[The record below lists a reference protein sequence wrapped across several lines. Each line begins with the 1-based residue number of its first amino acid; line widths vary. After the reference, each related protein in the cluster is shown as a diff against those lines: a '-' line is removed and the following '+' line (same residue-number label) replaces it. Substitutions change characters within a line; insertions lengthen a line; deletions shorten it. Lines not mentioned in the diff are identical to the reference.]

1 MRVIRQTFVRL
12 ADLLLRRRA
21 DERLSAEIE
30 EHIFLQTEEN
40 IRSGMSPVE
49 ARRQALLRFGAV
61 ETIKESYRGQ
71 QSIAFVESLLQDL
84 QYSFRVLRKNLWF
97 TAVAVITLAVGIG
110 ANTAI
115 LSVAEGIW
123 LNPLPFTDSASLL
136 WGGEKTPDGG
146 RWTITAAIY
155 RAWQQQAHSFSS
167 AAAYIEDA
175 GNVTG
180 IAVPEHISI
189 ARVTPD
195 LFPLLNSTPLLGR
208 LWTAQESAE
217 RRSLAVLSYGQWQ
230 THFGAD
236 PAILGRGIIV
246 NGNPVTIIGVM
257 PSQFTFPS
265 GDELWMPLAFT
276 EADWADA
283 TGHRVHVIAR
293 LRPGVSIQQANQELA
308 SISKALAQENPAAYR
323 DRVGAVLPIRD
334 YLNGNLTPIA
344 LRVMFALV
352 VLVLLIACVNVGG
365 LQLARATSRRREF
378 AMRAALGGGGWRL
391 AQQLLVESLLLSL
404 LGATLG
410 VVLAHW
416 ADRLLVSGLPADIA
430 RQIAGWSNISLDSRT
445 LWFTALAAIG
455 AGVLSGVA
463 PAIGSARVMPGE
475 TFKGQ
480 TSSEAREP
488 QRLRTLLIAAE
499 AAMAVILVVSTALV
513 LKGFHNIM
521 ASVERFAPKE
531 VITAHVDFSSREY
544 GDAIRRTAFIEESL
558 GRLRAIPGATGA
570 VVFTSAPFSN
580 NGVDWQ
586 PFAVSGKPQPRNAP
600 TAVIQN
606 ISPGFFS
613 EMHIPL
619 LSGRDFSDADGP
631 KTLPVAVVSEKFA
644 QRWWPKQSALGQ
656 TVELQ
661 SAKTSL
667 TIVGIASDVEY
678 DWTDN
683 APEPVIYVPYT
694 QLPPSSVYF
703 GVRSAVPLSA
713 LVPEVRAALAAQDRD
728 LPVDISSLATVFW
741 YSMSALAEMEGLM
754 GSFGLIALLLAAV
767 GVYGTVAFS
776 VSQRTR
782 EIAIRMAVG
791 AQRTQVL
798 RVVVE
803 RAMFAITSGIAV
815 GVFGALLMGRVV
827 GSFFFG
833 TSGVD
838 LPVMVTATAAL
849 ISVTLVASIIPARHA
864 TTIQPIEALR
874 YE

>member
-71 QSIAFVESLLQDL
+71 QSIALVESLLQDL

-136 WGGEKTPDGG
+136 WGGEKTPEGG
-146 RWTITAAIY
+146 RWTITAATY
-155 RAWQQQAHSFSS
+155 RAWQQHAHSFSS
-167 AAAYIEDA
+167 TAAYIEDA

-180 IAVPEHISI
+180 IAVPEHLSI

-257 PSQFTFPS
+257 PSKFTFPS

-430 RQIAGWSNISLDSRT
+430 RQIAGWSNIGLDSRT

-488 QRLRTLLIAAE
+488 QHLRTLLIAAE
-499 AAMAVILVVSTALV
+499 AAMAMILVVSTALV

-521 ASVERFAPKE
+521 ASVERFTPKE

-586 PFAVSGKPQPRNAP
+586 PFAVSGKPQPRNSP

-613 EMHIPL
+613 
-619 LSGRDFSDADGP
+619 
-631 KTLPVAVVSEKFA
+631 
-644 QRWWPKQSALGQ
+644 
-656 TVELQ
+656 
-661 SAKTSL
+661 
-667 TIVGIASDVEY
+667 
-678 DWTDN
+678 
-683 APEPVIYVPYT
+683 
-694 QLPPSSVYF
+694 
-703 GVRSAVPLSA
+703 
-713 LVPEVRAALAAQDRD
+713 
-728 LPVDISSLATVFW
+728 
-741 YSMSALAEMEGLM
+741 
-754 GSFGLIALLLAAV
+754 
-767 GVYGTVAFS
+767 
-776 VSQRTR
+776 
-782 EIAIRMAVG
+782 
-791 AQRTQVL
+791 
-798 RVVVE
+798 
-803 RAMFAITSGIAV
+803 
-815 GVFGALLMGRVV
+815 
-827 GSFFFG
+827 
-833 TSGVD
+833 
-838 LPVMVTATAAL
+838 
-849 ISVTLVASIIPARHA
+849 
-864 TTIQPIEALR
+864 
-874 YE
+874 